1 MAEPTYD
8 IVAIGNAI
16 VDVLATAD
24 AAFLAREGLVKGQM
38 QLIDEDRAKSLY
50 AVMGE
55 AQVTS
60 GGSAANTLVG
70 AAMLGAKCKMIA
82 QVADDQLGEVFVHDM
97 HVQGIECPVP
107 PREPTV
113 ETGRCLVLVS
123 EEDGER
129 TMNTFLGAAQFLPP
143 AAIDADVIASA
154 KVLLLEGYLWDPV
167 EPRAAMKR
175 AIRIARDHDR
185 KVALGVSA
193 SFCIFNHHADFTA
206 LIDAGDVDILFA
218 NEEEA
223 LALVKTDDIE
233 AALAQLS
240 AKVPLLVV
248 THGAQGAVAIEHGE
262 RVAVAAEPVDKVI
275 DTTGAGDLFSAGF
288 LAGHVAGRSNAE
300 SLRIGAIAASECIS
314 HMGARPMVDLKE
326 LVAGT
331 LAQA

>member
-1 MAEPTYD
+1 MTEATYD
-8 IVAIGNAI
+8 VVAIGNAI
-16 VDVLATAD
+16 VDVLANAD

-38 QLIDEDRAKSLY
+38 QLIDEERAKSLY

-70 AAMLGAKCKMIA
+70 AAMMGASCRMIA
-82 QVADDQLGEVFVHDM
+82 QVAADQLGEVFVHDM

-107 PREPTV
+107 PRDASV
-113 ETGRCLVLVS
+113 ETGRCLILVS

-143 AAIDADVIASA
+143 DAIEEAVIASA
-154 KVLLLEGYLWDPV
+154 KVLLLEGYLWDPL

-175 AIRIARDHDR
+175 AIRIARDHGR

-193 SFCIFNHHADFTA
+193 TFCIMNHHADFTA
-206 LIDAGDVDILFA
+206 LLDAGDVDILFA
-218 NEEEA
+218 NQEEA
-223 LALVKTDDIE
+223 LALAQTDDVE
-233 AALAQLS
+233 AALAQLA

-248 THGAQGAVAIEHGE
+248 THGPEGAVAIEGGE
-262 RVAVAAEPVDKVI
+262 RATVAAEPVDKVV

-288 LAGHVAGRSNAE
+288 LAGYVRGRSNAD
-300 SLRIGAIAASECIS
+300 SLRMGAIAAAECIG
-314 HMGARPMVDLKE
+314 HMGARPQTDLRH
-326 LVAGT
+326 LIADR
-331 LAQA
+331 LD

>member
-1 MAEPTYD
+1 MSQPTYD

-16 VDVLATAD
+16 VDVLAQAD
-24 AAFLAREGLVKGQM
+24 AAFLAREALVKGQM
-38 QLIDEDRAKSLY
+38 QLIDEDRAKALY

-70 AAMLGAKCKMIA
+70 AAMLGARCRMIA

-107 PREPTV
+107 PREPVV
-113 ETGRCLVLVS
+113 ETGRCLILVS

-129 TMNTFLGAAQFLPP
+129 TMNTFLGAAQYLPP
-143 AAIDADVIASA
+143 DAIDESVIASA

-175 AIRIARDHDR
+175 AIRIAREHGR

-193 SFCIFNHHADFTA
+193 TFCIMNHHADFTA
-206 LIDAGDVDILFA
+206 LLDAGDVDILFA

-223 LALVKTDDIE
+223 LALVQTTDIE

-248 THGAQGAVAIEHGE
+248 THGPEGAVAIEDGVHV
-262 RVAVAAEPVDKVI
+262 RVAAEAVDKVI

-288 LAGHVAGRSNAE
+288 LAGYVKGLSNYDA
-300 SLRIGAIAASECIS
+300 LRMGAIAAAECIG
-314 HMGARPMVDLKE
+314 HMGARPHIDLKALTAE
-326 LVAGT
+326 KLG
-331 LAQA
+331 

>member
-1 MAEPTYD
+1 MTEATYD
-8 IVAIGNAI
+8 VVAIGNAI
-16 VDVLATAD
+16 VDVLANAD

-38 QLIDEDRAKSLY
+38 QLIDEERAKSLY

-70 AAMLGAKCKMIA
+70 AAMMGASCRMIA
-82 QVADDQLGEVFVHDM
+82 QVAADQLGEVFVHDM

-107 PREPTV
+107 PREASV
-113 ETGRCLVLVS
+113 ETGRCLILVS

-143 AAIDADVIASA
+143 DAIEEAVIASA
-154 KVLLLEGYLWDPV
+154 KVLLLEGYLWDPL

-175 AIRIARDHDR
+175 AIRIARDHGR

-193 SFCIFNHHADFTA
+193 TFCIMNHHADFTA
-206 LIDAGDVDILFA
+206 LLDAGDVDILFA
-218 NEEEA
+218 NQEEA
-223 LALVKTDDIE
+223 LALAQTDDVE
-233 AALAQLS
+233 AALAQLA

-248 THGAQGAVAIEHGE
+248 THGPEGAVAIELGE
-262 RVAVAAEPVDKVI
+262 RATVTAEPVDKVV

-288 LAGHVAGRSNAE
+288 LAGYVRGRSNAD
-300 SLRIGAIAASECIS
+300 SLRMGAIAAAECIG
-314 HMGARPMVDLKE
+314 HMGARPQTDLRH
-326 LVAGT
+326 LIADR
-331 LAQA
+331 LD

>member
-1 MAEPTYD
+1 MTQPTYD

-16 VDVLATAD
+16 VDVLANAD

-50 AVMGE
+50 QAMGE

-70 AAMLGAKCKMIA
+70 AAMLGAECRMIA
-82 QVADDQLGEVFVHDM
+82 QVADDQLGEIFVHDM

-113 ETGRCLVLVS
+113 ETGRCLILVS

-143 AAIDADVIASA
+143 AAIEEDVIAGA
-154 KVLLLEGYLWDPV
+154 KVLLLEGYLWDPA

-175 AIRIARDHDR
+175 AIRIARDNGR

-193 SFCIFNHHADFTA
+193 TFCILNHHDDFTA
-206 LIDAGDVDILFA
+206 LIEDGDIDILFA

-223 LALVKTDDIE
+223 LALVRTDDIE
-233 AALAQLS
+233 VALARL
-240 AKVPLLVV
+240 AARVPLLVV
-248 THGAQGAVAIEHGE
+248 THGPAGAVAIEGGE
-262 RVAVAAEPVDKVI
+262 RVAVAAEPVERVI

-288 LAGHVAGRSNAE
+288 LAGHVQGRSNAD
-300 SLRIGAIAASECIS
+300 SLRMGAIAAAECIG
-314 HMGARPMVDLKE
+314 HMGARPQVDLKD
-326 LVAGT
+326 LVADRLG
-331 LAQA
+331 

>member
-1 MAEPTYD
+1 MTEATYD
-8 IVAIGNAI
+8 VVAIGNAI
-16 VDVLATAD
+16 VDVLANAD

-38 QLIDEDRAKSLY
+38 QLIDEERAKSLY

-70 AAMLGAKCKMIA
+70 AAMMGASCRMIA
-82 QVADDQLGEVFVHDM
+82 QVAADQLGEVFVHDM

-107 PREPTV
+107 PREASV
-113 ETGRCLVLVS
+113 ETGRCLILVS

-143 AAIDADVIASA
+143 DAIEEAVIASA
-154 KVLLLEGYLWDPV
+154 KLLLLEGYLWDPL

-175 AIRIARDHDR
+175 AIRIARDHGR

-193 SFCIFNHHADFTA
+193 TFCIMNHHADFTA
-206 LIDAGDVDILFA
+206 LLDAGDVDILFA
-218 NEEEA
+218 NQEEA
-223 LALVKTDDIE
+223 LALAQTDDVE
-233 AALAQLS
+233 AALAQLA

-248 THGAQGAVAIEHGE
+248 THGPEGAVAIEGGE
-262 RVAVAAEPVDKVI
+262 RATVTAEPVDKVV

-288 LAGHVAGRSNAE
+288 LAGYVRGRSNAD
-300 SLRIGAIAASECIS
+300 SLRMGAIAAAECIG
-314 HMGARPMVDLKE
+314 HMGARPQTDLRH
-326 LVAGT
+326 LIADR
-331 LAQA
+331 LD